1 MDKDNNWNSITPVE
15 NKTPD
20 SDQSIDWSMEVYNS
34 AEYAQTRSV
43 TPNYSTMDFFFFF
56 FQEIREG

>member
-43 TPNYSTMDFFFFF
+43 TPNYSTMDFLKS
-56 FQEIREG
+56 